1 VSQGVK
7 GVVSMPSEEYWEK
20 MVRKLM
26 EREELSSED
35 VSDLDLSPPEPY
47 TEEELDELY
56 RQYNK

>member
-1 VSQGVK
+1 
-7 GVVSMPSEEYWEK
+7 MPSEEYWEK